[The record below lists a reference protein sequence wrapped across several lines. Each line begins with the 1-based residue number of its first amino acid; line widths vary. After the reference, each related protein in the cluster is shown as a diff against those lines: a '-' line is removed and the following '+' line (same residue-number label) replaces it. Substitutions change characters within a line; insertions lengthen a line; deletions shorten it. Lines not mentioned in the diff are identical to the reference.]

1 MSQGDN
7 VLVVIAAAPL
17 LPASKCC
24 KVLEEKEKKKV
35 GSAQTKFRILW
46 NSWIWELEQQ
56 SQLSYFSFSVFLCQG
71 NVNGTSAHLHL
82 LTRDRGL
89 TTVGTAHG
97 TAQGCMCVCPSV
109 PHFCCL
115 VWTSEYGHGVSAQWK
130 TCLRSF
136 DCGDWTEGS
145 AARFCVGEVC
155 EGWINS
161 VIQLPVMAYNC
172 VALGQLFCSSASTC
186 SEYNNF
192 CLGFAWCTDEL
203 RLRV

>member
-1 MSQGDN
+1 MNLRIRTTKSV
-7 VLVVIAAAPL
+7 VL
-17 LPASKCC
+17 
-24 KVLEEKEKKKV
+24 
-35 GSAQTKFRILW
+35 F
-46 NSWIWELEQQ
+46 
-56 SQLSYFSFSVFLCQG
+56 FFLCFSLAGQRKWDFSPSPPPNSRSWLDNSRNCSWDSPG
-71 NVNGTSAHLHL
+71 MYVSVCLSICTPFL
-82 LTRDRGL
+82 LLG
-89 TTVGTAHG
+89 
-97 TAQGCMCVCPSV
+97 
-109 PHFCCL
+109 
-115 VWTSEYGHGVSAQWK
+115 EYGHGVSAQWK

-172 VALGQLFCSSASTC
+172 VTLGQLFCSSASTC